1 MTPSTAAP
9 DVLVLGATGTVGR
22 GVCETLLRMGVRVRG
37 ATRDPAGARERGLP
51 ASEWVPFDLED
62 PDVFPSALRGI
73 RRVLLMAR
81 PGDPDPARVAAPLLE
96 AMERAGVRR
105 VVNLT
110 AMGAE
115 SRGDVMLGAVE
126 RMVEAGDFLWTHLR
140 PNWFMQVF
148 ATGPLR
154 KSIRATHRL
163 AVPAADA
170 AISFVDARDVAAV
183 AAHVLIHEGH
193 HGTAYTLTGG
203 RAVDHA
209 EVAREVSEAAGYPVE
224 YVPIDED
231 RARRVMAEGG
241 LGPDRAERLIRFY
254 RLVREGRAAPVTG
267 DVTSVLGR
275 PPVSLT
281 RFARDHSKSWRRCV
295 PTHHESDE
303 EPDS

>member
-1 MTPSTAAP
+1 
-9 DVLVLGATGTVGR
+9 
-22 GVCETLLRMGVRVRG
+22 
-37 ATRDPAGARERGLP
+37 
-51 ASEWVPFDLED
+51 
-62 PDVFPSALRGI
+62 
-73 RRVLLMAR
+73 
-81 PGDPDPARVAAPLLE
+81 
-96 AMERAGVRR
+96 
-105 VVNLT
+105 
-110 AMGAE
+110 
-115 SRGDVMLGAVE
+115 MLGAVE